1 MILVS
6 FLWKIMHI
14 LLFFTIFAQSHKKYL
29 HLNKWFVKMTK
40 DINLFITYRL
50 THILSFLWVCI
61 IFLYFIH
68 TSTGTESEISFSLL
82 NGGRGGTNRCN
93 GLDTSTAST
102 RILMSPGSKAVKIA
116 AISGKPRVQRY
127 LSRECEFAF
136 IFTHKIQ
143 HTIFTIHTVPWF
155 HLPFLHLKVP
165 NFWNFQPKTLI
176 NPF

>member
-14 LLFFTIFAQSHKKYL
+14 LLFFYHICTITQKIFASKQMICKKL
-29 HLNKWFVKMTK
+29 TK
-40 DINLFITYRL
+40 DNNLFITYRL

-136 IFTHKIQ
+136 IFTHMIQ

-155 HLPFLHLKVP
+155 YLPF
-165 NFWNFQPKTLI
+165 FAFEGS
-176 NPF
+176 

>member
-1 MILVS
+1 M
-6 FLWKIMHI
+6 
-14 LLFFTIFAQSHKKYL
+14 FFTLWELIIVNKQLTHLTLKRNTFEASIWITICKIFHKMEGLLRNKQNQFRLCFHFHHCIL

-50 THILSFLWVCI
+50 THFLSFLWVCI
-61 IFLYFIH
+61 IFFYFIH

-136 IFTHKIQ
+136 IFTHM
-143 HTIFTIHTVPWF
+143 
-155 HLPFLHLKVP
+155 
-165 NFWNFQPKTLI
+165 
-176 NPF
+176 

>member
-1 MILVS
+1 
-6 FLWKIMHI
+6 MHI
-14 LLFFTIFAQSHKKYL
+14 LLFYHICTITQKCFASKQMICKNDQRHQPVYYIQTYTYFEFSLSL
-29 HLNKWFVKMTK
+29 HYF
-40 DINLFITYRL
+40 
-50 THILSFLWVCI
+50 
-61 IFLYFIH
+61 FLYFIH

-136 IFTHKIQ
+136 IFTHM
-143 HTIFTIHTVPWF
+143 
-155 HLPFLHLKVP
+155 
-165 NFWNFQPKTLI
+165 
-176 NPF
+176 